1 MKKLILFCMLT
12 ASLAACKSGP
22 KNAENAQEPTS
33 ATQEVAA
40 EPDMHNAQ
48 NSLDYYGVYEGV
60 TPCADCEGI
69 KVTLTLKKD
78 ETYTLKQVYVKNGK
92 ELNPAEFSGKFS
104 WNDKGSIVT
113 LGGIKDAPAHFFVAE
128 GYVNI
133 VDADGK
139 PIDAN
144 LAEQY
149 RLKQVSVY

>member
-1 MKKLILFCMLT
+1 MKKLILFCMVT
-12 ASLAACKSGP
+12 VSLAACKSSP
-22 KNAENAQEPTS
+22 KHTENVQESAS

-78 ETYTLKQVYVKNGK
+78 ETYTLKQVYVRGGK
-92 ELNPAEFSGKFS
+92 ETNSTESSGKFT

-113 LGGIKDAPAHFFVAE
+113 LDGAKDAPAHFFVAE